1 MDFKSP
7 FTLQCVLVIITMID
21 GKCEQKCSF
30 CSDTFVRSPLG
41 YVCWLNQEMAVWDS
55 ALLMTLGMSFSS
67 SSYIPPNDTYCNKS
81 ICLQNVAKKDKG
93 KYEFEL
99 NHILMKSFLL
109 QESTQI
115 PAVHIRCLPGGG
127 GELVCNALDNSSVKV
142 DWSVDGHPL
151 NPTEAC
157 ITDNGKKIILEKR
170 VTGELVCHTHHGNS
184 TSKSSPIKLSCEEG
198 DLLYQPLFHYIL
210 AACGGGAVVLAVIA
224 SLITCCCLKSKQQ
237 FIPVPSEEEKEEG
250 MAMSVISKEDTKSPP
265 NGDHHEMPSASE
277 DSPPKPESA
286 ETCQGLEEEY
296 KVEAESEVMP
306 DPEVVVDINNEDIL
320 CNTFPD
326 PIDP

>member
-1 MDFKSP
+1 MSSSFA
-7 FTLQCVLVIITMID
+7 LQFILCALTILQVHSDVITVN
-21 GKCEQKCSF
+21 G
-30 CSDTFVRSPLG
+30 
-41 YVCWLNQEMAVWDS
+41 
-55 ALLMTLGMSFSS
+55 TLGGFVTFHLNYPDLEQLANITWQKENTSLSNRTDRMNTFS
-67 SSYIPPNDTYCNKS
+67 NGTLA
-81 ICLQNVAKKDKG
+81 LQNTEKKDEG
-93 KYEFEL
+93 QYTVSVYNVTGNLVYQRIFQL
-99 NHILMKSFLL
+99 YVH
-109 QESTQI
+109 ESTQI